1 MFEIKGLD
9 KLTKELNAAQTALK
23 ELDGTIGSVRF
34 DSHDPAS
41 IETAIVSVENMIDEK
56 IAGYENNQIVAS
68 IAAQMKEEYRE
79 GIIERAAADRLKA
92 NSNDE

>member
-1 MFEIKGLD
+1 
-9 KLTKELNAAQTALK
+9 
-23 ELDGTIGSVRF
+23 
-34 DSHDPAS
+34 
-41 IETAIVSVENMIDEK
+41 MIDEK